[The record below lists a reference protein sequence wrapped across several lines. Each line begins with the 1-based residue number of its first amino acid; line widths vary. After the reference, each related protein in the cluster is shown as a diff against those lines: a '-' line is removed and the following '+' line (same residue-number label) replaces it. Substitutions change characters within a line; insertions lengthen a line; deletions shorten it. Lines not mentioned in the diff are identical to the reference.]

1 MGFAEL
7 FSVMATLSAE
17 KLAEKK
23 FGKRRVAAGSEQAGK
38 PSETVSEV
46 ETVKRSAAPARASD
60 RQVITLSSKNMR
72 YVSQAIKHA
81 VWQRDGSRC
90 SHRGSSRNL
99 NIDHIHPVAFGG
111 TSSVENL
118 RLLCFSCNQRQAI
131 ITFGLAVVEQCASSV
146 R

>member
-1 MGFAEL
+1 
-7 FSVMATLSAE
+7 MATLITE

-23 FGKRRVAAGSEQAGK
+23 FGKRRVAATSEQTSKTSDAI
-38 PSETVSEV
+38 PEV
-46 ETVKRSAAPARASD
+46 EAVSHPATPARASETV
-60 RQVITLSSKNMR
+60 VISESSKNPR
-72 YVSQAIKHA
+72 YISQATKHA

-90 SHRGSSRNL
+90 CQCGSIHNL
-99 NIDHIHPVAFGG
+99 NLDHIHPVALGG
-111 TSSVENL
+111 TSSIENL